1 MLTASF
7 LRWRDYRR
15 QKSEDGKRKT
25 EGLGAPMNIG
35 GIVKNSTI
43 DYPGKLSC
51 GIFLSGCNFNCPYC
65 HNPDLAKG
73 YSRGTAEIDPGNVY
87 RFIENRKGFL
97 DGVVISG
104 GEPTLQ
110 EDLFDLCMHIKQMG
124 YPVKLDT
131 NGSRPR
137 VIKQLIDEGLVDY
150 IAMDLK
156 TDLTKYAMYIKR
168 NCDMTSILSSIQV
181 IMESAIA
188 YEFRTT
194 CVKPIV
200 TAQIIENI
208 CRLIQGAAVYA
219 LQRFH
224 KSEMLN
230 PQFFRETNTDY
241 TDDELMQL
249 KAVAESWV
257 EKCILR

>member
-1 MLTASF
+1 
-7 LRWRDYRR
+7 
-15 QKSEDGKRKT
+15 
-25 EGLGAPMNIG
+25 MNIG
-35 GIVKNSTI
+35 GLLKNSTI

-51 GIFLSGCNFNCPYC
+51 GIFLSGCNFDCPYC
-65 HNPDLAKG
+65 HNPDLVKG
-73 YSRGTAEIDPGNVY
+73 WSLRSAEIDPQDIY
-87 RFIENRKGFL
+87 RFIDRRKGFL

-110 EDLFDLCMHIKQMG
+110 GDLFDLCRHIKNMG
-124 YPVKLDT
+124 FPVKLDT

-137 VIKQLIDEGLVDY
+137 VIKRLIDEGLVDY

-156 TDLTKYAMYIKR
+156 TDPTKYGMYIKR
-168 NCDMTSILSSIQV
+168 NCDITSILSSIQV

-230 PQFFRETNTDY
+230 PEFFRETNYEY

-249 KAVAESWV
+249 KAVAEPWV
-257 EKCILR
+257 QHCILR

>member
-1 MLTASF
+1 
-7 LRWRDYRR
+7 
-15 QKSEDGKRKT
+15 
-25 EGLGAPMNIG
+25 MNIG
-35 GIVKNSTI
+35 GLLKNSTI

-51 GIFLSGCNFNCPYC
+51 GVFLSGCNFDCPYC
-65 HNPDLAKG
+65 HNPDLVKG
-73 YSRGTAEIDPGNVY
+73 CSLRSTEIDPQDIY
-87 RFIENRKGFL
+87 RFIDSRKGFL

-110 EDLFDLCMHIKQMG
+110 EDLFDLCLHIKQMG

-156 TDLTKYAMYIKR
+156 TDPTKYATYIKR
-168 NCDMTSILSSIQV
+168 NCDITSILSSIQV

-230 PQFFRETNTDY
+230 PEFFRETNYEY
-241 TDDELMQL
+241 TDDELIQL
-249 KAVAESWV
+249 KAVAEPWV
-257 EKCILR
+257 KQCIVRP

>member
-1 MLTASF
+1 MH
-7 LRWRDYRR
+7 
-15 QKSEDGKRKT
+15 
-25 EGLGAPMNIG
+25 IG
-35 GIVKNSTI
+35 GLLKNSTI

-65 HNPDLAKG
+65 HNPGLVDAC
-73 YSRGTAEIDPGNVY
+73 SRRGTEIKSGDFY
-87 RFIENRKGFL
+87 RFIDDRKGFL

-110 EDLFDLCMHIKQMG
+110 EDLFDLCKHIKQMG
-124 YPVKLDT
+124 YPIKLDT
-131 NGSRPR
+131 NGSRPP
-137 VIKQLIDEGLVDY
+137 VIKQLIDENLVDY

-156 TDLTKYAMYIKR
+156 TDPVKYATYIQS
-168 NCDMTSILSSIQV
+168 NCNVKAILSSIE
-181 IMESAIA
+181 IIKNSAVA

-208 CRLIQGAAVYA
+208 SQLIKGAAVYV

-224 KSEMLN
+224 KSEILQ
-230 PQFFRETNTDY
+230 PEFFKDASYEYN
-241 TDDELMQL
+241 DDEFKQL
-249 KAVAESWV
+249 KAVAEPWV
-257 EKCILR
+257 KQCILRP

>member
-1 MLTASF
+1 MI
-7 LRWRDYRR
+7 
-15 QKSEDGKRKT
+15 
-25 EGLGAPMNIG
+25 IG
-35 GIVKNSTI
+35 GLLKNSMI
-43 DYPGKLSC
+43 DFPGKLSC
-51 GIFLSGCNFNCPYC
+51 GIFLSGCNFDCPYC

-73 YSRGTAEIDPGNVY
+73 CSARNAEFDPGNVY
-87 RFIENRKGFL
+87 RFIETRKGFL
-97 DGVVISG
+97 DGAVISG

-110 EDLFDLCMHIKQMG
+110 EDLFDLCRHIKNMG

-137 VIKQLIDEGLVDY
+137 VIKRLIAEGLIDY

-156 TDLTKYAMYIKR
+156 TDPIKYATYIKPDC
-168 NCDMTSILSSIQV
+168 NMTAILSSVEI
-181 IMESAIA
+181 IMESAVA

-200 TAQIIENI
+200 TAQIVENI
-208 CRLIQGAAVYA
+208 CRLIKGARMYA

-224 KSEMLN
+224 NGEMLH
-230 PQFFRETNTDY
+230 PEFFKETNYEY

-249 KAVAESWV
+249 QAVAEPWV
-257 EKCILR
+257 GQCIVR

>member
-1 MLTASF
+1 MI
-7 LRWRDYRR
+7 
-15 QKSEDGKRKT
+15 
-25 EGLGAPMNIG
+25 IG
-35 GIVKNSTI
+35 GLLKNSLI

-51 GIFLSGCNFNCPYC
+51 GIFLSGCNFDCPYC

-73 YSRGTAEIDPGNVY
+73 CSLTTAESDLQNVY

-110 EDLFDLCMHIKQMG
+110 KDLFDLCENIKQMG

-131 NGSRPR
+131 NGSRPQ
-137 VIKQLIDEGLVDY
+137 VIKRLIAEGLVDY

-156 TDLTKYAMYIKR
+156 TDPLKYATYIQPDC
-168 NCDMTSILSSIQV
+168 NVSAILSSIAI
-181 IMESAIA
+181 IMASSTA

-200 TAQIIENI
+200 TAEEVENI
-208 CRLIQGAAVYA
+208 GRLIEGAGLYA

-224 KSEMLN
+224 KSEMLH
-230 PQFFRETNTDY
+230 PDFFKEANYEY
-241 TDDELMQL
+241 TQDELSQL
-249 KAVAESWV
+249 KAVAEPWV
-257 EKCILR
+257 KRCIVR

>member
-1 MLTASF
+1 MH
-7 LRWRDYRR
+7 
-15 QKSEDGKRKT
+15 
-25 EGLGAPMNIG
+25 IG
-35 GIVKNSTI
+35 GLLKNSTI

-51 GIFLSGCNFNCPYC
+51 GIFLSGCNFDCPYC
-65 HNPDLAKG
+65 HNPDLVKG
-73 YSRGTAEIDPGNVY
+73 CSLRGAEINPQDIY
-87 RFIENRKGFL
+87 RFIGRRKGFL

-110 EDLFDLCMHIKQMG
+110 GDLMELCRHIKNMEF
-124 YPVKLDT
+124 PVKLDT

-137 VIKQLIDEGLVDY
+137 VIKRLIDEGLVDY

-156 TDLTKYAMYIKR
+156 TDLTKYARYIKR
-168 NCDMTSILSSIQV
+168 KCDVTSILSSIEI
-181 IMESAIA
+181 IMASAIT

-194 CVKPIV
+194 CVKPLV

-208 CRLIQGAAVYA
+208 SRRIQGASVYA

-230 PQFFRETNTDY
+230 PEFFKETNYEY
-241 TDDELMQL
+241 TDDELLQL
-249 KAVAESWV
+249 KAVAEPWV
-257 EKCILR
+257 QHCILRP